1 MKEQHLRRTNKLLFS
16 LYLLITVFGV
26 IGLLSQFAMSDLA
39 PWQSIFPLL
48 VTIVGFA
55 VAVFI
60 FIRKRTT
67 VFFDRSLAVIYTIV
81 YAVMMLTTTSS
92 TAYPYM
98 IPIITLLV
106 ISLDK
111 MSVRIAGVSFI
122 VINFLHVILAISQA
136 SDISLD
142 IESIMI
148 EVIISISVAVGA
160 LMGIIILNRF
170 MEDSVKEITQAAEKQ
185 TQLIEQIMAVA
196 KKIESETGE
205 CRDSIRYIK
214 ESAGAINSAM
224 NDISNGTTDTAEAI
238 QQQNEMTQNI
248 TDIISQ
254 TSEMTAEMSDL
265 SGKTMDALGSG
276 TGAMRTLLD
285 QVEVAIVSG
294 KEMKDSAEKL
304 QGMTKEVRDII
315 SIILSISSQTNLLAL
330 NASIEAARAGEAGRG
345 FAVVADE
352 IRNLADQTKDST
364 EKISTILDEL
374 TKDSQHVVDK
384 VEESVELSAK
394 QTTLAEI
401 ANKEFNHIKEMV
413 EKVITDMEEI
423 DRKIQRL
430 TSANK
435 VISENV
441 TTLSAST
448 QEISASTVNTYEE
461 SQKNVEL
468 VDGFE
473 NALQVILDEIYDL
486 SKIR

>member
-48 VTIVGFA
+48 VTIIGFA

-98 IPIITLLV
+98 IPVITLLV

-136 SDISLD
+136 SDISLV

-185 TQLIEQIMAVA
+185 TQLIEQIMTVA

-384 VEESVELSAK
+384 VEESVDLSAK
-394 QTTLAEI
+394 QTSLAEI

-413 EKVITDMEEI
+413 EKVISDMEEI
-423 DRKIQRL
+423 DQKIKQL

>member
-136 SDISLD
+136 SDISLV

-394 QTTLAEI
+394 QTSLAEI

-413 EKVITDMEEI
+413 EKVISDMEEI
-423 DRKIQRL
+423 DQKIKQL

-473 NALQVILDEIYDL
+473 NALQVILDEIYAL
-486 SKIR
+486 SKIK

>member
-55 VAVFI
+55 AAVFI

-136 SDISLD
+136 SDISLV